1 MYNIRG
7 CKIASPFR
15 GTENIMTDKKKETV
29 KIILRGIIAL
39 ALFAVAIWKYD
50 VLSNIDIEAMI
61 AGIDSQALV
70 WLAVLGVY
78 LIKAMVFVIP
88 ASVIYVAVGAA
99 LPAAQAVCLNLLGIL
114 LEVTATYFLGRFLGA
129 DYVERLLSKKEAGR
143 KILKMDI
150 QNKKSLMFT
159 VRFLPAFPIDFVSLF
174 FGASHCNFF
183 KYLLFS
189 ILGIAPRVILFTILG
204 DGIFAWIPM
213 DKIVLIVICAIPVGV
228 IAYFIKKFAVDKKKS
243 QAAEESDKN
252 NQ

>member
-1 MYNIRG
+1 M
-7 CKIASPFR
+7 
-15 GTENIMTDKKKETV
+15 TEKKKETL
-29 KIILRGIIAL
+29 KIILRGAVAL
-39 ALFAVAIWKYD
+39 ALFAAAIWKYD

-61 AGIDSQALV
+61 ASIDSQALV

-78 LIKAMVFVIP
+78 LVKALVFVIP

-99 LPAAQAVCLNLLGIL
+99 LPAAEAVCLNLLGIL
-114 LEVTATYFLGRFLGA
+114 LEVTVTYFLGRFLGA

-189 ILGIAPRVILFTILG
+189 VLGIAPRVILFTILG

-213 DKIVLIVICAIPVGV
+213 DKIVLVIICAIPIGV
-228 IAYFIKKFAVDKKKS
+228 IAYFIKKFAVDKKKEK
-243 QAAEESDKN
+243 QKTDGNPNKKD
-252 NQ
+252 